1 MQQFA
6 EKFPDFSFV
15 QKYIPLLSWAHLRI
29 LLDVENDMASAYYLS
44 VMLQQSLDIR
54 QLKKIVSE
62 NLFEQVFND
71 GLEADKI
78 KSHIK
83 QEYAALDKALA
94 NAALVK
100 LNDACKPDLFKK
112 SFSQYHALLKGS
124 GNTRMPQAED
134 DLYKAVSALIEEHR
148 VSRISAFNLM
158 LNMLYWEVGKQLNN
172 NNEQICLAKAGN
184 VLTKYYKSFSEEQ
197 LTAMVQFAKLFP
209 DVEGAVYVSNMIGW
223 EYILKLLS
231 LNDAKA
237 IYFYIKQIV
246 ENKLSLSALEQM
258 ITEKTFEHRE
268 HPESAYLLNYKT
280 MVSNRAAKKGNR
292 VQHIKITDYEYEQKG
307 YFTGNLLES
316 QYLIDFVN
324 GR

>member
-1 MQQFA
+1 M
-6 EKFPDFSFV
+6 
-15 QKYIPLLSWAHLRI
+15 
-29 LLDVENDMASAYYLS
+29 
-44 VMLQQSLDIR
+44 
-54 QLKKIVSE
+54 
-62 NLFEQVFND
+62 
-71 GLEADKI
+71 
-78 KSHIK
+78 
-83 QEYAALDKALA
+83 
-94 NAALVK
+94 
-100 LNDACKPDLFKK
+100 
-112 SFSQYHALLKGS
+112 
-124 GNTRMPQAED
+124 
-134 DLYKAVSALIEEHR
+134 
-148 VSRISAFNLM
+148 
-158 LNMLYWEVGKQLNN
+158 NN

>member
-1 MQQFA
+1 MAAYGACFAVKELSRMQQFA

-54 QLKKIVSE
+54 QLKKISE

-158 LNMLYWEVGKQLNN
+158 LNMLYWEV
-172 NNEQICLAKAGN
+172 
-184 VLTKYYKSFSEEQ
+184 
-197 LTAMVQFAKLFP
+197 
-209 DVEGAVYVSNMIGW
+209 
-223 EYILKLLS
+223 
-231 LNDAKA
+231 
-237 IYFYIKQIV
+237 
-246 ENKLSLSALEQM
+246 ENS
-258 ITEKTFEHRE
+258 
-268 HPESAYLLNYKT
+268 
-280 MVSNRAAKKGNR
+280 
-292 VQHIKITDYEYEQKG
+292 
-307 YFTGNLLES
+307 
-316 QYLIDFVN
+316 
-324 GR
+324 